1 MVSPAALSD
10 LSFLKLAMASLNKF
24 ILVVTPQ
31 DVYVCD
37 CLNIEDGEM
46 MTTLLLRFELFAHC

>member
-1 MVSPAALSD
+1 MLSPAALSD
-10 LSFLKLAMASLNKF
+10 LSFLKLASLNKL

-46 MTTLLLRFELFAHC
+46 MMTLLLRFEIFAHC

>member
-10 LSFLKLAMASLNKF
+10 LSFLKLASLNKF

-37 CLNIEDGEM
+37 CLNTEYGEM
-46 MTTLLLRFELFAHC
+46 MMTLLLRFEIFAHC

>member
-1 MVSPAALSD
+1 MLSPAALSD
-10 LSFLKLAMASLNKF
+10 LSFLKLASLNKF

-46 MTTLLLRFELFAHC
+46 MMTLLLRFEIFAHC

>member
-1 MVSPAALSD
+1 MLSPAALSD
-10 LSFLKLAMASLNKF
+10 LSFLKLASLNKF
-24 ILVVTPQ
+24 ILVVTPR

-46 MTTLLLRFELFAHC
+46 MTTLLLRFEIFAHC